1 MLDAIGV
8 LLGILIADI
17 ARPVARMGF
26 EIRMLTAMTMIVVVS
41 FLPGQGLIVDL
52 IVAFGLRLA
61 WAKLING
68 TTGRAQP

>member
-1 MLDAIGV
+1 MLEIIGV
-8 LLGILIADI
+8 LLGIVIADI

-26 EIRMLTAMTMIVVVS
+26 AIRILTAMTTVVVVS
-41 FLPGQGLIVDL
+41 FLPVQGAIVDL

-61 WAKLING
+61 WAQLING